1 MDSEMT
7 RTIFVP
13 ICTIAVFL
21 VGWAAIVRFKRWR
34 KRRMMER
41 GIFDLANR
49 VRGAGKSK
57 KE

>member
-1 MDSEMT
+1 MA
-7 RTIFVP
+7 I
-13 ICTIAVFL
+13 FL
-21 VGWAAIVRFKRWR
+21 VGRAAFVWFKRWR

-49 VRGAGKSK
+49 IRGAEKSK

>member
-13 ICTIAVFL
+13 ICIIAIFL
-21 VGWAAIVRFKRWR
+21 VGRAAFVRFKRWR

-49 VRGAGKSK
+49 VRGAEKSK